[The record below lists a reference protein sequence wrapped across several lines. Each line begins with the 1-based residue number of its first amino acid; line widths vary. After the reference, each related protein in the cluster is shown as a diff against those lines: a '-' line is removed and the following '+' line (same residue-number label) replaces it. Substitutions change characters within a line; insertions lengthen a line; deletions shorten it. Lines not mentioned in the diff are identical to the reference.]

1 MVSTAIWD
9 VGYSWCG
16 LPAELYPHGAET
28 LDFTGFPRYLLLR
41 CEDEIAG
48 CFTGDLLSQVNY
60 ESRTYRYALRQ
71 MLSKYISQNYFL
83 ISSVFWPVVV
93 INKVP

>member
-48 CFTGDLLSQVNY
+48 CFAGDLLSQVNY
-60 ESRTYRYALRQ
+60 TPKQFLLLFASMLRVFMTMTALGN
-71 MLSKYISQNYFL
+71 S
-83 ISSVFWPVVV
+83 W
-93 INKVP
+93 

>member
-1 MVSTAIWD
+1 MRLLA
-9 VGYSWCG
+9 

-48 CFTGDLLSQVNY
+48 CFAGDLLSQ
-60 ESRTYRYALRQ
+60 
-71 MLSKYISQNYFL
+71 LSYTPMEPKPLILPGFQDIYF
-83 ISSVFWPVVV
+83 
-93 INKVP
+93 

>member
-1 MVSTAIWD
+1 MVSTAILA
-9 VGYSWCG
+9 VGYSWCA

-48 CFTGDLLSQVNY
+48 CFAGDLLSQVNY
-60 ESRTYRYALRQ
+60 TPKHIFASICIYAERF
-71 MLSKYISQNYFL
+71 FL
-83 ISSVFWPVVV
+83 
-93 INKVP
+93 

>member
-1 MVSTAIWD
+1 MRGLFTAST
-9 VGYSWCG
+9 G

-48 CFTGDLLSQVNY
+48 CFAGDLLSQLSY
-60 ESRTYRYALRQ
+60 TPMEAEALDFTG
-71 MLSKYISQNYFL
+71 LPGY
-83 ISSVFWPVVV
+83 
-93 INKVP
+93 

>member
-1 MVSTAIWD
+1 MRLLA
-9 VGYSWCG
+9 

-48 CFTGDLLSQVNY
+48 CFAGDLLSQ
-60 ESRTYRYALRQ
+60 
-71 MLSKYISQNYFL
+71 LSYTPIFCCRIAVDLLS
-83 ISSVFWPVVV
+83 IA
-93 INKVP
+93 